1 MLRKLL
7 PLAAIT
13 ATALAFGDAH
23 AAERAGE
30 TTRVQPQSYQKTGV
44 YPFNLR
50 RGDEI
55 LRFAN
60 VYTKE
65 NGSVAMLFDDGTDL
79 TLGPNTEVTIDE
91 YVYSPGGGGQAAISF
106 GKGVLRMVSGRMPDE
121 NVSIDTPVAT
131 VGIRGTSFV
140 LAVQIA
146 GMLHGWVQ
154 SGTVTATPDESGQSH
169 DFTAPAAF
177 ACSAA
182 SCEQIVGAPPPPGAF
197 PTGTGGFGF
206 GSNGRGGSDAGGHGG
221 HDSGGDDDGGGSG
234 GGSGGG
240 GGGGGP
246 V

>member
-13 ATALAFGDAH
+13 ATALAASGAP

-30 TTRVQPQSYQKTGV
+30 TTRVQAQSYQKTGV

-55 LRFAN
+55 FRFAN

-91 YVYSPGGGGQAAISF
+91 YVYSPGGGGRAAISF

-140 LAVQIA
+140 LAVQIM
-146 GMLHGWVQ
+146 GILHGWVQ
-154 SGTVTATPDESGQSH
+154 NGTVTAAPHESGQSH

-177 ACSAA
+177 ACSVS
-182 SCEQIVGAPPPPGAF
+182 SCEQIDGAPPPPGAF
-197 PTGTGGFGF
+197 PTGAGGFGF
-206 GSNGRGGSDAGGHGG
+206 GSGARGGSDAGGHGHGG
-221 HDSGGDDDGGGSG
+221 HDSGGDVGAGDDSG
-234 GGSGGG
+234 GNDSGGD
-240 GGGGGP
+240 